1 MYLHGTCQE
10 YLSKVAALIKAR
22 DLPSQTLKMKQNYN
36 YYFNLSKHF
45 LLISFHVIV
54 RKKEKEK
61 YNQVLCFVA
70 FVKSFPPF
78 GFHN

>member
-54 RKKEKEK
+54 RKKEKLKRNTTK
-61 YNQVLCFVA
+61 YYAL
-70 FVKSFPPF
+70 
-78 GFHN
+78 